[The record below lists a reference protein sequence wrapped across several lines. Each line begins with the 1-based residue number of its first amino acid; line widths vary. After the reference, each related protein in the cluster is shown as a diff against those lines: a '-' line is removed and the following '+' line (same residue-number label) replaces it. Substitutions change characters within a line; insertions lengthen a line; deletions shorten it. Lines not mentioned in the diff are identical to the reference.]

1 MAIHTEAE
9 ITINRPR
16 SEDFDFLGRGERL
29 PDYIDDFET
38 VTHEEAGAPS
48 RGHVYSYKM
57 KRGAEGTFEWT
68 EFQPHDKLAWSGP
81 RVKQGPGSM
90 RPVGYWQ
97 LSDEGAGTRVKLVME
112 PEPGG
117 LFKLMAPLMKGG
129 MAKGNVRALEKLKT
143 KLESNGAKR
152 DPQGSGFPRD
162 RASRRRTAAARPS
175 GDGARRDR
183 RAGAR

>member
-9 ITINRPR
+9 ITIDRPR
-16 SEDFDFLGRGERL
+16 SEVFEFLARGERL
-29 PDYIDDFET
+29 PEYIDDFES
-38 VTHEEAGAPS
+38 VTHEEPGDPA

-90 RPVGYWQ
+90 RPVGHWQ
-97 LSDEGAGTRVKLVME
+97 LSDQGAGTHVKLVME

-117 LFKLMAPLMKGG
+117 LFKLMAPFMKAS
-129 MAKGNVRALEKLKT
+129 MSKGNTRALQKLKT
-143 KLESNGAKR
+143 ILESNGA
-152 DPQGSGFPRD
+152 
-162 RASRRRTAAARPS
+162 
-175 GDGARRDR
+175 
-183 RAGAR
+183 